1 MDADVDVQ
9 YASNEPHLPDKEMLT
24 CWVNAALQCQ
34 IPLNLENPKSQIP
47 NLKLDNPKSVELTIR
62 IVDEPEGRQLN
73 EQWRQRPYP
82 TNVLSFPFEC
92 PPGVEDIALLGDIVV
107 CAPLVAREAI
117 EQHKY
122 LHAHW
127 VHLIIHGTLHLLGYD
142 HIDSD
147 QASAM
152 ESLEICLLHNLGYPN
167 PYHPI

>member
-1 MDADVDVQ
+1 MDVEVDVQ
-9 YASNEPHLPDKEMLT
+9 HASNEPHLPDKGMLT
-24 CWVNAALQCQ
+24 RWVNAALQCQ
-34 IPLNLENPKSQIP
+34 IPLNLETPKS
-47 NLKLDNPKSVELTIR
+47 KLQNPKSVELTIR
-62 IVDEPEGRQLN
+62 IVDETEARQLN

-92 PPGVEDIALLGDIVV
+92 PPGIEDIALLGDIVV
-107 CAPLVAREAI
+107 CAPLLASEAI
-117 EQHKY
+117 EQHKP

-127 VHLIIHGTLHLLGYD
+127 AHLIIHGTLHLLGYD

-152 ESLEICLLHNLGYPN
+152 ESLEICILHNLGYPN